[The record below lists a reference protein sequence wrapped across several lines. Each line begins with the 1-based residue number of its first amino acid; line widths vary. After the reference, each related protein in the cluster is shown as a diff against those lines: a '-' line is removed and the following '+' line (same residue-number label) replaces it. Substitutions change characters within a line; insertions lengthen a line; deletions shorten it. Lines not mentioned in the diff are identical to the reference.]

1 MVLPALLPEEV
12 GYRVAPWASAVE
24 TLGGFSQSL
33 APSCANPDLELAEQF
48 LTVVPAL
55 AEQGAPAVALHLMAL
70 VFHLVSPTVVV
81 SLASEH
87 STEASSLVVELAGHL
102 LQLVEEQVEETVL
115 VAQAEPATAAQVE
128 LAIALVELA
137 PKYVEL
143 APKRKE
149 NEKAHSPLREPNLYP
164 LEER

>member
-102 LQLVEEQVEETVL
+102 LQLVEEQVEETML
-115 VAQAEPATAAQVE
+115 VAQAEPAVV
-128 LAIALVELA
+128 LVGLA
-137 PKYVEL
+137 PKHAKL
-143 APKRKE
+143 APKRKG
-149 NEKAHSPLREPNLYP
+149 NEKAHSPSREPNLYP